1 MHISDRDFPKE
12 FIKKTP
18 RDPPKSDEKSAFR
31 VQLELK
37 LGRKDIWKV
46 LYKECSF
53 CPDPLTNMT
62 TTGNFS
68 F

>member
-31 VQLELK
+31 VQLTE
-37 LGRKDIWKV
+37 
-46 LYKECSF
+46 Y
-53 CPDPLTNMT
+53 
-62 TTGNFS
+62 
-68 F
+68 